1 MVIKGYVVILISDIC
16 DVCGLV
22 FSFIYWYFGFKEGV
36 LVVMMECGVQCFF
49 VVIFIWDEVYGFV
62 EQ

>member
-1 MVIKGYVVILISDIC
+1 MIFDVIECLMVIKGYVVILISDIC

-36 LVVMMECGVQCFF
+36 LVVMMECGV
-49 VVIFIWDEVYGFV
+49 
-62 EQ
+62 